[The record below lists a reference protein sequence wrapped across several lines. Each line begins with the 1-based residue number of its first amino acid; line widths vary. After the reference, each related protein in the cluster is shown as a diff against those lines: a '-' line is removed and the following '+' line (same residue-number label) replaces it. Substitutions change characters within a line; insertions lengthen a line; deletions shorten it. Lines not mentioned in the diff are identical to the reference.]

1 MFAEK
6 SVTAS
11 EFAKKFGQFQH
22 NALAGE
28 IVTVTSYGRDVGAF
42 VPPSLLEDYK
52 RLKQQEREV
61 LITGQLPDDILADI
75 AAAEYDTA
83 P

>member
-1 MFAEK
+1 MLAEK
-6 SVTAS
+6 TVNAS
-11 EFAKKFGQFQH
+11 EFAKKFGQYQH
-22 NALAGE
+22 SALAGE
-28 IVTVTSYGRDVGAF
+28 IVTVTSYGRAVGAY
-42 VPPSLLEDYK
+42 VSPSLLEDYK

-75 AAAEYDTA
+75 AAAEYDKT

>member
-1 MFAEK
+1 MPAEK

-22 NALAGE
+22 SALAGE
-28 IVTVTSYGRDVGAF
+28 IVTVTSYGREVGAF
-42 VPPSLLEDYK
+42 VPPGLLADYK
-52 RLKQQEREV
+52 RLKQQERKV
-61 LITGQLPDDILADI
+61 LIAGHLPDDILADI
-75 AAAEYDTA
+75 AAADYDTA